1 MASEAGKLVIEKPK
15 ARTST
20 TQIETCAR
28 IEFRDITELIQKLI
42 AESGVQSGVCHVFAP
57 HTTAAILV
65 QENDDPALQKDLAE
79 FLDQLAPRGKEYH
92 HNDGNCDSH
101 LKAAV
106 VGCSKTLLVESRR
119 LILGRWQGVFYCE
132 FDGPRRRE
140 LRVKVVP
147 DWQGE

>member
-1 MASEAGKLVIEKPK
+1 MASEAGGLATQKTL

-20 TQIETCAR
+20 TQIETHAR
-28 IEFRDITELIQKLI
+28 IEFKDITELIQKLI
-42 AESGVQSGVCHVFAP
+42 AESGVQSGVCYVFAP

-65 QENDDPALQKDLAE
+65 QENDDRALQKDLAE
-79 FLDQLAPRGKEYH
+79 FLDQLAPREKEYH

-106 VGCSKTLLVESRR
+106 IGCSKTLLIENRR

-140 LRVKVVP
+140 LRVKIVS
-147 DWQGE
+147 D